1 MSWLV
6 VHENTGQQVGE
17 HKTKKK
23 ATEQASEMQEA
34 HEKIDA
40 KHNGEPVTFRVDKV
54 EEPAPIE
61 EAPVE
66 EPAS

>member
-6 VHENTGQQVGE
+6 VHEQTGQQVGE

-23 ATEQASEMQEA
+23 ATEQAGEMQAA
-34 HEKIDA
+34 HEKIKA
-40 KHNGEPVTFRVDKV
+40 RHNGDPVTFSV
-54 EEPAPIE
+54 EKLNQEPVAE

-66 EPAS
+66 EE

>member
-6 VHENTGQQVGE
+6 IHEQTGQQVGE

-23 ATEQASEMQEA
+23 ATEQANEMQVA
-34 HEKIDA
+34 HEKIEA
-40 KHNGEPVTFRVDKV
+40 RHNGEPVSFAVQKVDQ
-54 EEPAPIE
+54 EPVAE

-66 EPAS
+66 EE

>member
-6 VHENTGQQVGE
+6 VHEQTGQQVGE

-23 ATEQASEMQEA
+23 ATEQASEMQAA
-34 HEKIDA
+34 HERIEA
-40 KHNGEPVTFRVDKV
+40 RHNGESVTFAVEKVDQ
-54 EEPAPIE
+54 EPVAE

-66 EPAS
+66 EE

>member
-6 VHENTGQQVGE
+6 IHGQTGQQVGE

-23 ATEQASEMQEA
+23 ATEQASEMQAA
-34 HEKIDA
+34 HEKIEA
-40 KHNGEPVTFRVDKV
+40 RHNGELVTFAVEKVDQ
-54 EEPAPIE
+54 EPVAE

-66 EPAS
+66 DQ

>member
-6 VHENTGQQVGE
+6 LHEQTGQQVGE

-23 ATEQASEMQEA
+23 ATEQASQMQDA
-34 HEKIDA
+34 HEKIEA
-40 KHNGEPVTFRVDKV
+40 RHNGEPVTFAVEKVDQ
-54 EEPAPIE
+54 EPVAE

-66 EPAS
+66 DQ